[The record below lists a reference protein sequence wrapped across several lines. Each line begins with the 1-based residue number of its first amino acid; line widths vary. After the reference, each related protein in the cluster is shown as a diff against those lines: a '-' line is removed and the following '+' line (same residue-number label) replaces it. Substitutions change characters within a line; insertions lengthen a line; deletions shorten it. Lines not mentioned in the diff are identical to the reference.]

1 MYLDKIGRP
10 SIYFPSCMS
19 LWGLILGLMG
29 QFSHSSLNM
38 INVNQNRDSK
48 RVRSS
53 FWVIQGVPAEVV
65 VKLRR
70 RCVGSFPLGIRR
82 GCILLWRS
90 IDFV

>member
-29 QFSHSSLNM
+29 QFSQSSLNI

-53 FWVIQGVPAEVV
+53 FLGHT
-65 VKLRR
+65 
-70 RCVGSFPLGIRR
+70 GSSG
-82 GCILLWRS
+82 
-90 IDFV
+90 